1 MSEIQFILVE
11 PAVPGN
17 VGSCA
22 RALKTMGYSHL
33 TLVNPCDH
41 ISVEAKTFAH
51 GSHDILEKARLVSE
65 LSEAIEN
72 VDLVIGTTANTQRNA
87 RKDFYYPEQIMDHII
102 ENQDTIA
109 SVAIVFGRE
118 ESGLSNEEIRMC
130 DILSTIPIKT
140 RFPSLNLA
148 QSVMLYA
155 YLCARSGFR
164 DPVHLQAKPI
174 DSVRNV
180 LKNQAA
186 ELLQRLEFKKEEN
199 IYNRMIERLNM
210 AGSDDAHLFLSFLK
224 RLKGFLKN

>member
-17 VGSCA
+17 IGSCA

-41 ISVEAKTFAH
+41 LSVEAKTLAH
-51 GSHDILEKARLVSE
+51 GSHDVLEKARLVHT
-65 LSEAIEN
+65 LQEAIDN
-72 VDLVIGTTANTQRNA
+72 VDLIIGTTANTRRKA
-87 RKDFYYPEQIMDHII
+87 RKDFYYPEQIIDYIS
-102 ENQDTIA
+102 ENSDTIT

-140 RFPSLNLA
+140 KFPSLNLA

-164 DPVHLQAKPI
+164 DPDFTQQTTGDQTKIA
-174 DSVRNV
+174 
-180 LKNQAA
+180 LKNQAS
-186 ELLQRLEFKKEEN
+186 EILQNLEFKKDEN
-199 IYNRMIERLNM
+199 IYNRMMERLNI
-210 AGSDDAHLFLSFLK
+210 AGSDDAHLMLSFIK
-224 RLKGFLKN
+224 RLREFMKP